1 MAKID
6 TIINRPITLGK
17 NQNNSKDLLPNNF
30 PGKLSSNFQE
40 TDNFYAILL
49 QNITDPQFILWNLH
63 ISRPNIKNV
72 KV

>member
-1 MAKID
+1 MLNGKMYCSRKVKVAKID

-17 NQNNSKDLLPNNF
+17 NQNNSKDLMPNNF

-49 QNITDPQFILWNLH
+49 QNITDPQFIL
-63 ISRPNIKNV
+63 
-72 KV
+72 

>member
-1 MAKID
+1 MLNGKIYCLRKVKVAKID

-40 TDNFYAILL
+40 TDNF
-49 QNITDPQFILWNLH
+49 
-63 ISRPNIKNV
+63 
-72 KV
+72 